1 MKVASFVDV
10 TSGAR
15 LRMIQTLMSSV
26 LYWHLWVPVDVLI
39 LVVLNTLAE
48 Q

>member
-1 MKVASFVDV
+1 MFVCV
-10 TSGAR
+10 YIYIR
-15 LRMIQTLMSSV
+15 VCVFLL
-26 LYWHLWVPVDVLI
+26 LCWHLWVPVDVLI